1 MDVFCALKR
10 YFGLSLCVSPQW
22 AFFFPLP
29 VALFGAGTAK
39 YEIVDVPIH
48 FKSPPKETAYINYM
62 RRNPEV

>member
-1 MDVFCALKR
+1 M
-10 YFGLSLCVSPQW
+10 GL
-22 AFFFPLP
+22 FFLPLP